1 MVSPELL
8 SKYPFYTFRDDIYSE
23 FMIKIFNCL
32 EYRQFASNFV
42 IANELEE
49 CSDVLY
55 INRALTTSATK
66 SIRKFTLE
74 SNSEKIVS
82 LVAIKFVIISDINL
96 FIKLSS

>member
-1 MVSPELL
+1 MVYPELL

-55 INRALTTSATK
+55 I
-66 SIRKFTLE
+66 
-74 SNSEKIVS
+74 
-82 LVAIKFVIISDINL
+82 
-96 FIKLSS
+96 